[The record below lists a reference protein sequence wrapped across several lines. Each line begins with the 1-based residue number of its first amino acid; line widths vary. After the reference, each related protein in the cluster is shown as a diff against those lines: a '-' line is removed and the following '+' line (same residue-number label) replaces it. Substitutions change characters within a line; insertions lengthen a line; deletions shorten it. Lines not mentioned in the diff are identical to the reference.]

1 MYKPMNK
8 NPEANQNKK
17 TIIIALIIGA
27 VIILGIVGIVIYK
40 QRERESKIHNHKPIL
55 LSNRLKIRLFSN

>member
-1 MYKPMNK
+1 MNK

-40 QRERESKIHNHKPIL
+40 QRERESKIHNHQPIL

>member
-1 MYKPMNK
+1 MNK

-17 TIIIALIIGA
+17 TIIIALILGV

-40 QRERESKIHNHKPIL
+40 QRERERAKSTITNQLFPPIRSK
-55 LSNRLKIRLFSN
+55 